1 MKPLYDLTNTYLEIA
16 NQLDDSENID
26 EEHLF
31 LLESITG
38 DIKEKCI
45 NIGYIIQNFE
55 LNLEALDSHV
65 KKMQEKQY
73 KLMTKINTLKSY
85 LKNNLETCDIKKIE
99 SPYFNISIKINP
111 AAVKIENENLLPNQ
125 YFKEIIKR
133 SIDKK
138 TISEDLKNNIFI
150 PGAVLEKNTRLEIK

>member
-1 MKPLYDLTNTYLEIA
+1 MKPLYDLTNTYMQIA
-16 NQLDDSENID
+16 AQIDDSDSIN

-31 LLESITG
+31 LIESITG

-55 LNLEALDSHV
+55 ADVDTLDVHI
-65 KKMQEKQY
+65 KKMQEKQLR
-73 KLMTKINTLKSY
+73 LMNKINSLKSY
-85 LKNNLETCDIKKIE
+85 VKNNLETCDIKRIE

-111 AAVKIENENLLPNQ
+111 ASVKVQDESLVPSQ

-133 SIDKK
+133 NLDRK

-150 PGAVLEKNTRLEIK
+150 PGVTLEKNTRLEIK